1 MSNIIGE
8 GFPPEIIKQI
18 KTRQSIIG
26 SVNRTNEQLTFFNT
40 KTGWCKLV
48 SSVKIIKKLRDIPV
62 DPDNN
67 KLASRFVLFN
77 GTTNESPTT
86 GALETYQRGGIWPGI
101 GNSNDYAYGIGG
113 TNYGLRPMP
122 GIISATIKTESNGS
136 IKSAS
141 IVLQANNREQ
151 FDIIDVLY
159 MRLGFTMLLE
169 WGNSS
174 YFETPE
180 KYIADNKN
188 SLADK
193 FLTGELQYNTALDT
207 INNQRLESC
216 GNYDAMIGTVVN
228 FSWTFTKDGKYD
240 ITLKLIGAGAIIE
253 SLKINTLLPDTTA
266 VLIKAAAN
274 KQLIKTASADAAKEI
289 SNDIK
294 NGTQDKVDYAKQNYN
309 NAVGKEKQSTASN
322 NLEFTDSIESF
333 RYTHQIGKYF
343 YLKYQE
349 LKPPVTP
356 TNPSNGIALL
366 KDAKDNN
373 KINFFSQTYKSTQ
386 VSTGGKV
393 TPIMYYIRL
402 GHFLEYLQTN
412 ITPEID
418 NGGTTSP
425 QLKYFT
431 DYKKNIIYLNPYQ
444 ISNDPGVCV
453 FNTTRKFEDDE
464 NTTYHFAPGTE
475 QFEYKLDS
483 LDTKY
488 GYIMNSYFNME
499 WILTQLDALKN
510 VDTGKVTLLNLLKAL
525 CNGWNTSTGNSS
537 MLFPTIDIDT
547 NEVRITDQTSLPNR
561 DKILVNLGL
570 STEQASFDTYGYNNW
585 NSGSNQSGGFIRD
598 LSFQTSVTPNLV
610 NMITIGATQNG
621 YVVGQ
626 DATALSRMNNGL
638 LDTFKPK
645 IKSPNTVKNDASYS
659 TGSLNEDYKDTIRA
673 YNTFIKEL
681 GSKNNTYPTYNT
693 EAITNFIQTAVSL
706 TEYDQAAQ
714 TIADNLNISKDKAA
728 TTTKDEIE
736 AQTND
741 NLSSSP
747 NSGFLPFNLSITMD
761 GLSGMKIFQKYKADV
776 EFLPKNY
783 PTSLEFI
790 INGISNTIQNNEW
803 TTTLDSFAIP
813 KNPYGAKPSKN
824 TTLTTKPIKVVYQDR
839 FKIPTTK
846 TNIVK
851 KIIKYAQKR
860 QIYDIPRLTAILA
873 VAQAESGL
881 TPSKTENFTYSISS
895 ARETFSW
902 TSRLQKLSD
911 SQILNLLPPGKYNG
925 KGSQK
930 RFADYVYGGFFDTP
944 INGGYEYRGRGLTQ
958 ITFKGNYDA
967 IQKVLKFYKTG
978 YDEKMVNNPDIVL
991 DEDIGIAILVLG
1003 KIQGTFGFKLEFNNP
1018 LYLTDGLTI
1027 QSLQNGTNGK
1037 GNYKS
1042 NSVTKNYILALDAI
1056 NNTEWIQ
1063 KEMNT
1068 IQ

>member
-8 GFPPEIIKQI
+8 GFPKEIIEQI

-62 DPDNN
+62 DPDND

-77 GTTNESPTT
+77 GTTNESPTK
-86 GALETYQRGGIWPGI
+86 GASETYQRGGIWPGT
-101 GNSNDYAYGIGG
+101 GNSNAYAYGIGG

-193 FLTGELQYNTALDT
+193 FLTGGLQYNTALDI
-207 INNQRLESC
+207 INNKRLKSC

-253 SLKINTLLPDTTA
+253 SLKINTLLPDNT
-266 VLIKAAAN
+266 
-274 KQLIKTASADAAKEI
+274 SI
-289 SNDIK
+289 SPSPTIFENI
-294 NGTQDKVDYAKQNYN
+294 
-309 NAVGKEKQSTASN
+309 VGKTQPDLSQLTEGELAQQNQIERSEEEKKPIQEAN
-322 NLEFTDSIESF
+322 AKFNQSIESF
-333 RYTHQIGKYF
+333 KYAHQIGKYF
-343 YLKYQE
+343 YLKFQE

-393 TPIMYYIRL
+393 TPVMYYIRL

-418 NGGTTSP
+418 NGGTPSP

-444 ISNDPGVCV
+444 ISNDPGVCI
-453 FNTTRKFEDDE
+453 FNTTIPTFDNAE
-464 NTTYHFAPGTE
+464 NTIEYSFAPGTE
-475 QFEYKLDS
+475 QFKYELVGDN
-483 LDTKY
+483 TRY

-499 WILTQLDALKN
+499 WILKQLNALKS
-510 VDTGKVTLLNLLKAL
+510 VDTGKVTLLDLLKAL
-525 CNGWNTSTGNSS
+525 CEGWNISTGNSS

-547 NEVRITDQTSLPNR
+547 TEVRITDQTSLPNR

-585 NSGSNQSGGFIRD
+585 NTGSKQSGGFIRD
-598 LSFQTSVTPNLV
+598 LSFQTSVAPNLV

-626 DATALSRMNNGL
+626 EATALSRMNNGL

-645 IKSPNTVKNDASYS
+645 ISSPNTTKNDVSYS
-659 TGSLNEDYKDTIRA
+659 TGSLNEDYQNTILA
-673 YNTFIKEL
+673 YITFIQSL

-714 TIADNLNISKDKAA
+714 TIANNLGISKEEAA
-728 TTTKDEIE
+728 TKTKDEIE

-741 NLSSSP
+741 KLSSSP

-761 GLSGMKIFQKYKADV
+761 GLSGMKIFQKYTADV
-776 EFLPKNY
+776 DFMPKNY

-813 KNPYGAKPSKN
+813 KNSYGAKPSKN
-824 TTLTTKPIKVVYQDR
+824 
-839 FKIPTTK
+839 
-846 TNIVK
+846 
-851 KIIKYAQKR
+851 IIKQTSKPKYPKVNTSKYPYIKFTQLQGSTPDLDNINPQLLEDINYAA
-860 QIYDIPRLTAILA
+860 QITGLKIEITTAVTGHKSTPRHSDGNAVDVAI
-873 VAQAESGL
+873 
-881 TPSKTENFTYSISS
+881 
-895 ARETFSW
+895 
-902 TSRLQKLSD
+902 
-911 SQILNLLPPGKYNG
+911 
-925 KGSQK
+925 
-930 RFADYVYGGFFDTP
+930 
-944 INGGYEYRGRGLTQ
+944 INGIDSGKATNNINGNSQFREFGNKLKDVLVNQEGYKWNPSGETGNNRVVLWQTSTGGNHYNHLHISNTTNVALGYR
-958 ITFKGNYDA
+958 Y
-967 IQKVLKFYKTG
+967 
-978 YDEKMVNNPDIVL
+978 P
-991 DEDIGIAILVLG
+991 
-1003 KIQGTFGFKLEFNNP
+1003 GFK
-1018 LYLTDGLTI
+1018 
-1027 QSLQNGTNGK
+1027 
-1037 GNYKS
+1037 
-1042 NSVTKNYILALDAI
+1042 YI
-1056 NNTEWIQ
+1056 
-1063 KEMNT
+1063 
-1068 IQ
+1068 

>member
-48 SSVKIIKKLRDIPV
+48 SSVKIIKTLRNIPADSDNDKLS
-62 DPDNN
+62 
-67 KLASRFVLFN
+67 SRFVLFN
-77 GTTNESPTT
+77 GTTNESPTE
-86 GALETYQRGGIWPGI
+86 GALETYQRGGIWPGT
-101 GNSNDYAYGIGG
+101 GKSNDYAYGIGG

-180 KYIADNKN
+180 KYIVDNKN

-193 FLTGELQYNTALDT
+193 FLTGKLPYSTALDI
-207 INNQRLESC
+207 INNKRLESC

-253 SLKINTLLPDTTA
+253 SLKINTLLPDATPILPPPKPTPKSQ
-266 VLIKAAAN
+266 I
-274 KQLIKTASADAAKEI
+274 I
-289 SNDIK
+289 
-294 NGTQDKVDYAKQNYN
+294 
-309 NAVGKEKQSTASN
+309 N
-322 NLEFTDSIESF
+322 NLVTGNTPLNGITSPQDNESIESF
-333 RYTHQIGKYF
+333 KQAHQIGKYF
-343 YLKYQE
+343 YIKYQE
-349 LKPPVTP
+349 LKLPPINSSSGVMLS
-356 TNPSNGIALL
+356 NSSNGIVLL
-366 KDAKDNN
+366 KDANDNN
-373 KINFFSQTYKSTQ
+373 KINFFSQTYSQ
-386 VSTGGKV
+386 SSNEIL
-393 TPIMYYIRL
+393 PIMYYIRL

-418 NGGTTSP
+418 TGGTTSP

-499 WILTQLDALKN
+499 WILKQLDALKS

-525 CNGWNTSTGNSS
+525 CEGWNKSTGNSS
-537 MLFPTIDIDT
+537 VLVPTIDIDT

-561 DKILVNLGL
+561 DKILVTLGL

-645 IKSPNTVKNDASYS
+645 ISSPNTNDASYS
-659 TGSLNEDYKDTIRA
+659 TGSLNEDYQNTIIA

-681 GSKNNTYPTYNT
+681 GSKNTVTQPNYNT
-693 EAITNFIQTAVSL
+693 EAITNFMQTAVSL
-706 TEYDQAAQ
+706 TEYNQAAQ
-714 TIADNLNISKDKAA
+714 TIADNLNISKEEAA
-728 TTTKDEIE
+728 TTTKDKIE

-747 NSGFLPFNLSITMD
+747 NSGFLPFNLSLTMD
-761 GLSGMKIFQKYKADV
+761 GLSGMKIFQKYTADV
-776 EFLPKNY
+776 DFLPSNY

-824 TTLTTKPIKVVYQDR
+824 TIKQTSKPKYPKVNTSKYPYIKFTRLKGSTPDVD
-839 FKIPTTK
+839 
-846 TNIVK
+846 NINP
-851 KIIKYAQKR
+851 QLLE
-860 QIYDIPRLTAILA
+860 DINY
-873 VAQAESGL
+873 VAQITGL
-881 TPSKTENFTYSISS
+881 KVEITTAVTGHPSTP
-895 ARETFSW
+895 RH
-902 TSRLQKLSD
+902 SD
-911 SQILNLLPPGKYNG
+911 GNAIDV
-925 KGSQK
+925 
-930 RFADYVYGGFFDTP
+930 AI
-944 INGGYEYRGRGLTQ
+944 INGIGSEGAT
-958 ITFKGNYDA
+958 
-967 IQKVLKFYKTG
+967 
-978 YDEKMVNNPDIVL
+978 NN
-991 DEDIGIAILVLG
+991 
-1003 KIQGTFGFKLEFNNP
+1003 
-1018 LYLTDGLTI
+1018 
-1027 QSLQNGTNGK
+1027 TNGNSQFREF
-1037 GNYKS
+1037 GNKLKNALVNIGGYKWNPSGETGNNRVILWQTSTGGNHYNHLHIS
-1042 NSVTKNYILALDAI
+1042 NTTNVAL
-1056 NNTEWIQ
+1056 TRF
-1063 KEMNT
+1063 
-1068 IQ
+1068 

>member
-8 GFPPEIIKQI
+8 GFPPQIINQI

-48 SSVKIIKKLRDIPV
+48 SSVKIIKTLRDIPI
-62 DPDNN
+62 DPDKD

-77 GTTNESPTT
+77 GTTNESPTK
-86 GALETYQRGGIWPGI
+86 GALETYQRGGIWPGT
-101 GNSNDYAYGIGG
+101 GNSDTYAYGIGG

-141 IVLQANNREQ
+141 ILLQANNREQ

-174 YFETPE
+174 YFNND
-180 KYIADNKN
+180 KNYIPDNTY
-188 SLADK
+188 SLADD
-193 FLTGELQYNTALDT
+193 FLTGELKYNTALDT
-207 INNQRLESC
+207 INKQRLESC

-253 SLKINTLLPDTTA
+253 SLKINTLLPDATP
-266 VLIKAAAN
+266 
-274 KQLIKTASADAAKEI
+274 I
-289 SNDIK
+289 SPSPTIFENI
-294 NGTQDKVDYAKQNYN
+294 
-309 NAVGKEKQSTASN
+309 VGKTQPDLSQLTEGELAQQNQIERSEEEKKPIQEAN
-322 NLEFTDSIESF
+322 AKFNQSIESF

-343 YLKYQE
+343 YVKYQE
-349 LKPPVTP
+349 LKSTP
-356 TNPSNGIALL
+356 TNPSDGITLL
-366 KDAKDNN
+366 KDTNNNN
-373 KINFFSQTYKSTQ
+373 KINFFSQTYKTTQ

-418 NGGTTSP
+418 NGGTPSP

-444 ISNDPGVCV
+444 ISNDPGVCI
-453 FNTTRKFEDDE
+453 FNTTIPTFDNAK
-464 NTTYHFAPGTE
+464 NTITYYFASGTE
-475 QFEYKLDS
+475 QFKYELVGDN
-483 LDTKY
+483 TRY

-499 WILTQLDALKN
+499 WILTQLDALKS

-525 CNGWNTSTGNSS
+525 CEGWNTSTGNSS

-561 DKILVNLGL
+561 DKILGTLGL
-570 STEQASFDTYGYNNW
+570 SIEQASFDTYGYNNW

-645 IKSPNTVKNDASYS
+645 IKSPNTNDASYS
-659 TGSLNEDYKDTIRA
+659 TGSLNEDYKDTILA
-673 YNTFIKEL
+673 YITFIQQL

-693 EAITNFIQTAVSL
+693 EAITNFKQTAVSL

-714 TIADNLNISKDKAA
+714 TIADNLGISKDKAA
-728 TTTKDEIE
+728 TTTKDEIVIVN
-736 AQTND
+736 ND

-761 GLSGMKIFQKYKADV
+761 GLSGMKIFQKYTADV
-776 EFLPKNY
+776 DFLPKNY

-851 KIIKYAQKR
+851 KIIKYAQK
-860 QIYDIPRLTAILA
+860 QGINDIPRLTAILA
-873 VAQAESGL
+873 VAEAESKL
-881 TPSKTENFTYSISS
+881 NPSKTEDFTYSISS

-930 RFADYVYGGFFDTP
+930 IFADYVYGGSFDTP

-967 IQKVLKFYKTG
+967 IQKVLEFYQTG
-978 YDEKMVNNPDIVL
+978 YDKKMKNNPDIVL
-991 DEDIGIAILVLG
+991 DEDISIAILVLG

>member
-26 SVNRTNEQLTFFNT
+26 SINRTNEQLTFFNT

-48 SSVKIIKKLRDIPV
+48 SSVKIEKTLRNIP
-62 DPDNN
+62 PDSYDN

-77 GTTNESPTT
+77 GTTNESPTE
-86 GALETYQRGGIWPGI
+86 GALETYQRGGIWPGT
-101 GNSNDYAYGIGG
+101 GNFNDYAYGIGG

-174 YFETPE
+174 YFDND
-180 KYIADNKN
+180 KSYIKDNSN

-193 FLTGELQYNTALDT
+193 FLTGELQYNTALDI
-207 INNQRLESC
+207 INNKRLKSC

-266 VLIKAAAN
+266 VVAAEFKATQIILN
-274 KQLIKTASADAAKEI
+274 NIQQEI
-289 SNDIK
+289 INENPGGQSDNTNVKKFIPPNPF
-294 NGTQDKVDYAKQNYN
+294 NGTPPQPK
-309 NAVGKEKQSTASN
+309 NAVSN
-322 NLEFTDSIESF
+322 PTPSPDVNESIESF

-343 YLKYQE
+343 YVKYQE
-349 LKPPVTP
+349 LKLKSTP

-366 KDAKDNN
+366 KDADDNN

-386 VSTGGKV
+386 VSTGDKV

-412 ITPEID
+412 ITPKID

-431 DYKKNIIYLNPYQ
+431 DYKQNIIYLNPYQ
-444 ISNDPGVCV
+444 ISNDPGVCI

-464 NTTYHFAPGTE
+464 NTTYYFAPGTE

-499 WILTQLDALKN
+499 WILTQLDALKS

-525 CNGWNTSTGNSS
+525 CDGWNTSTGNSS
-537 MLFPTIDIDT
+537 VLVPTIDIDT

-561 DKILVNLGL
+561 DKILVTLGL
-570 STEQASFDTYGYNNW
+570 SIEQASFDTYGYNNW

-645 IKSPNTVKNDASYS
+645 ISSPNTVKNDASYS

-673 YNTFIKEL
+673 YNTFIKQL
-681 GSKNNTYPTYNT
+681 GSKNTVTQPNYNT
-693 EAITNFIQTAVSL
+693 EAITNFKQTAVSL

-728 TTTKDEIE
+728 TTTKDEIVIVN
-736 AQTND
+736 ND

-747 NSGFLPFNLSITMD
+747 NSGFLPFNLSLTMD
-761 GLSGMKIFQKYKADV
+761 GLSGMKIFQKYTADV
-776 EFLPKNY
+776 DFLPSNY

-813 KNPYGAKPSKN
+813 KNPYGAKPSKK
-824 TTLTTKPIKVVYQDR
+824 LIS
-839 FKIPTTK
+839 
-846 TNIVK
+846 K
-851 KIIKYAQKR
+851 K
-860 QIYDIPRLTAILA
+860 
-873 VAQAESGL
+873 
-881 TPSKTENFTYSISS
+881 
-895 ARETFSW
+895 
-902 TSRLQKLSD
+902 
-911 SQILNLLPPGKYNG
+911 
-925 KGSQK
+925 
-930 RFADYVYGGFFDTP
+930 
-944 INGGYEYRGRGLTQ
+944 
-958 ITFKGNYDA
+958 
-967 IQKVLKFYKTG
+967 
-978 YDEKMVNNPDIVL
+978 VNNPNSSEGPTQVFSTFYEGSTQLSTVDTIVFL
-991 DEDIGIAILVLG
+991 TDVLKGIGISNPNSYQ
-1003 KIQGTFGFKLEFNNP
+1003 IQFM
-1018 LYLTDGLTI
+1018 
-1027 QSLQNGTNGK
+1027 
-1037 GNYKS
+1037 KS
-1042 NSVTKNYILALDAI
+1042 
-1056 NNTEWIQ
+1056 WRQ
-1063 KEMNT
+1063 KEGGKSAFNPFNSTLTRNGSLPNNYNFGYPVQNYTSRAQGLEAT
-1068 IQ
+1068 ISTIKESQYSSLISSIKNIKNETDIDKSMIILNNSQWGTKFSPANSRSYRTLNNLLYGGTLVKKNN